1 MAFENKTV
9 EAVNN
14 LIIAGLETELN
25 TTFRLLP
32 KSFVRVLAKVCAGTF
47 ITLYKQQ
54 AWMFLQMFVDTAT
67 FDEVEVLGHRIR
79 PLVQWGE
86 LVGIGSPSPATQW
99 TGTMKVTVT
108 AVNTYLEK
116 GVQLKNSA
124 TGKIYVVT
132 ENKLLAN
139 ASEYVSIKCAEAGT
153 VGNLEIGDKLTTVSP
168 LSNIDRA
175 CEVTAVGVTAVDSES
190 EADYRGRVKNR
201 WREQPQGGSLSDY
214 RRWAGEVT
222 GVLNTYIYKE
232 DTTASGVLIYVA
244 VTEDTSAD
252 RVPTAAKLLEVGAA
266 CDYDPETGL
275 ARKPI
280 GAVIDPAGNGTYTN
294 IRAVTVVK
302 FDVYITGFDGTELA
316 TFKASSKENLKQYFL
331 QREPYVRGLSVDS
344 NRTDRISVSNLIGI
358 ENEIAESVSGYFNA
372 ITLKK
377 GSATISSYTLGRGEL
392 AALKDLYVNGVK
404 VE

>member
-67 FDEVEVLGHRIR
+67 FDEVEVLGHKVR
-79 PLVQWGE
+79 PLVLWGE
-86 LVGIGSPSPATQW
+86 LVGIGSPSSATQW
-99 TGTMKVTVT
+99 TGTMKVKVT

-139 ASEYVSIKCAEAGT
+139 AYEYIFIKCAEAGT
-153 VGNLEIGDKLTTVSP
+153 AGNLEVGDKLVTVSP
-168 LSNIDRA
+168 LSNVDRV
-175 CEVTAVGVTAVDSES
+175 CEVTSSSVIAVDSES
-190 EADYRGRVKNR
+190 EGAYRARVKNR

-214 RRWAGEVT
+214 RRWASEVP
-222 GVLNTYIYKE
+222 GVLNTYIYKDDE
-232 DTTASGVLIYVA
+232 SAAGVLVYVA
-244 VTEDTSAD
+244 VTEETSAD
-252 RVPTAAKLLEVGAA
+252 RVPSAAKLLEVGSA

-275 ARKPI
+275 ARRPV
-280 GAVIDPAGNGTYTN
+280 GAVIDPAGDGTYTN
-294 IRAVTVVK
+294 IRAVEVVK
-302 FDVYITGFDGTELA
+302 FDVYITGFVGNELA
-316 TFKASSKENLKQYFL
+316 DFKTKSKENLKQYFQ

-358 ENEIAESVSGYFNA
+358 ENEIAESVTGYFEG
-372 ITLKK
+372 IVLKK
-377 GSATISSYTLGRGEL
+377 EETSISSYTLDRGEL
-392 AALKDLYVNGVK
+392 AALKDLYVNGAK
-404 VE
+404 V